1 MIEGQ
6 SAFALTLCFALVS
19 SDGWLK
25 HVIRLQVL
33 EVIIISSM
41 RCGVSS
47 PDETL
52 KKRVENM
59 TCRGVFLMNLRCFI
73 WWTLCWMLDIT
84 SPTKWRLKK
93 EKLRMQKWGVFH
105 LISKHSLNNYFLCIF
120 FINYWWVWED
130 PNMHDQI
137 ACFNSTH
144 S

>member
-6 SAFALTLCFALVS
+6 SAFTLTLCFALVS

-59 TCRGVFLMNLRCFI
+59 KCRGVFLMNLRCFI
-73 WWTLCWMLDIT
+73 W
-84 SPTKWRLKK
+84 
-93 EKLRMQKWGVFH
+93 
-105 LISKHSLNNYFLCIF
+105 
-120 FINYWWVWED
+120 
-130 PNMHDQI
+130 
-137 ACFNSTH
+137 
-144 S
+144 